1 MKKYVC
7 PVCGYVHEGN
17 EPPEKCPQCG
27 VPGSKFIVK
36 EADEKLVFACEHEVG
51 SAKAVT
57 DQEIID
63 GLRANFSGECTEVG
77 MYLAMVLLQCCAVY
91 SYVYRIGFRYAM

>member
-27 VPGSKFIVK
+27 VPGSKFTVL
-36 EADEKLVFACEHEVG
+36 EAV
-51 SAKAVT
+51 
-57 DQEIID
+57 
-63 GLRANFSGECTEVG
+63 
-77 MYLAMVLLQCCAVY
+77 
-91 SYVYRIGFRYAM
+91 SYTHMALPTNSKV